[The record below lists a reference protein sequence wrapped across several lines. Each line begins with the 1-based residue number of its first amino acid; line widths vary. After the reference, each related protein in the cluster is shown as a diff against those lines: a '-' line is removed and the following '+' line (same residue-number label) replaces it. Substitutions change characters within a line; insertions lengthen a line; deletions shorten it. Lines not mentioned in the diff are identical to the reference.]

1 MVAPVQRLL
10 RSGNAVAIFLILYRL
25 RRMAGRKSVAGTFGP
40 SKETPVMIRPLLLAA
55 LIAMPTVAV
64 AQTDASAGTPPQRV
78 RSVTLNAGQ
87 KCPQS
92 TSEEVVV
99 CSTLEQPYRIPKQ
112 FRDSGPIPAQNQ
124 AWGNRVA
131 TADQIGRV
139 AGGLP
144 DTCSPVGTG
153 GQSGCALATNRQ
165 WAAERRAQRDAEASV
180 P

>member
-1 MVAPVQRLL
+1 MFRP
-10 RSGNAVAIFLILYRL
+10 F
-25 RRMAGRKSVAGTFGP
+25 
-40 SKETPVMIRPLLLAA
+40 MIAA
-55 LIAMPTVAV
+55 LIALPAV
-64 AQTDASAGTPPQRV
+64 AGAQSAPVADTAGSGTPPQRV
-78 RSVTLNAGQ
+78 RAVTLGVGQ

-92 TSEEVVV
+92 SDTEIVI

-112 FRDSGPIPAQNQ
+112 FRDSGPIPAKNQ
-124 AWGNRVA
+124 AWGNRAA
-131 TADQIGRV
+131 TMDQVGRA

-165 WAAERRAQRDAEASV
+165 WAAERRAKQDADSSV

>member
-1 MVAPVQRLL
+1 
-10 RSGNAVAIFLILYRL
+10 
-25 RRMAGRKSVAGTFGP
+25 
-40 SKETPVMIRPLLLAA
+40 MIRPLLFASLVA
-55 LIAMPTVAV
+55 LPAIAG
-64 AQTDASAGTPPQRV
+64 AQTAPAAAGDGTTADAPPQRV
-78 RSVTLNAGQ
+78 RSVTLSRGQ
-87 KCPQS
+87 ACPQS

-131 TADQIGRV
+131 TQDQVGRV

-165 WAAERRAQRDAEASV
+165 WAAERRAQRDAESQV

>member
-1 MVAPVQRLL
+1 
-10 RSGNAVAIFLILYRL
+10 
-25 RRMAGRKSVAGTFGP
+25 
-40 SKETPVMIRPLLLAA
+40 MIRPLLIAVLAA
-55 LIAMPTVAV
+55 VPGIAA
-64 AQTDASAGTPPQRV
+64 AQTTAATNDAASGSPPQRV
-78 RSVTLNAGQ
+78 RSVTLNPGQ
-87 KCPQS
+87 ACPQS
-92 TSEEVVV
+92 SDSEIVV
-99 CSTLEQPYRIPKQ
+99 CSTLDQPYRIPKQ

-131 TADQIGRV
+131 TQEQVSRV

-165 WAAERRAQRDAEASV
+165 WAADRRAQRDADAAV

>member
-1 MVAPVQRLL
+1 M
-10 RSGNAVAIFLILYRL
+10 
-25 RRMAGRKSVAGTFGP
+25 T
-40 SKETPVMIRPLLLAA
+40 RPLLFAA
-55 LIAMPTVAV
+55 LLALPGLAG
-64 AQTDASAGTPPQRV
+64 AQTNAAATETQAAPAQSTEAAGSGAPPQRV
-78 RSVTLNAGQ
+78 RSVTLGVGQ

-92 TSEEVVV
+92 SDSEIVI
-99 CSTLEQPYRIPKQ
+99 CSTLDQPYRIPKQ
-112 FRDSGPIPAQNQ
+112 FRDSGPVPAKNQ

-131 TADQIGRV
+131 TQDQIGRV

-165 WAAERRAQRDAEASV
+165 WAAERRAMRDAEATV

>member
-1 MVAPVQRLL
+1 
-10 RSGNAVAIFLILYRL
+10 
-25 RRMAGRKSVAGTFGP
+25 
-40 SKETPVMIRPLLLAA
+40 MIRPLLFAA
-55 LIAMPTVAV
+55 LVALPALAG
-64 AQTDASAGTPPQRV
+64 AQTAPAATDTAASGTPPQRV
-78 RSVTLNAGQ
+78 RSVTLAGGQ
-87 KCPQS
+87 KCPES
-92 TSEEVVV
+92 SSEEVVV

-131 TADQIGRV
+131 TQDQVGRV

-165 WAAERRAQRDAEASV
+165 WAAERRAQRDADSQV